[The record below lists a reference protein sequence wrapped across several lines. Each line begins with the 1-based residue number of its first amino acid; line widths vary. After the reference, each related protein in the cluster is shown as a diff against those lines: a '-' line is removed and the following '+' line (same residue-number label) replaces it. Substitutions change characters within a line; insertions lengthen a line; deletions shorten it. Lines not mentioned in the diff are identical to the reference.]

1 MRTPEPPRIRH
12 VLALVVVFLTFIL
25 LAFSGDFVDA
35 TLDLTGREAPPPVI
49 LVVDSALLLLVGVVT
64 AALHWPYERVSR
76 RRLLICWSN
85 GALLTLAP
93 DVIWA
98 LTIAKDRY
106 HVAVDLWLAS
116 VYIASLSVLALA
128 VVGAPPVRRRHA
140 GGDWTAF
147 RAVVPLLVGT
157 TAAYLGSTVWGWHL
171 NPLAIRFPDRNGD
184 CTGGVNQEY
193 FAQLSQVIPLLL
205 VALGIEAGLFRS
217 RTRQTVERS
226 VAILTVLILCIAEA
240 LAISALPVSNDDC
253 RQLLSPWHEYVAFV
267 TTLEASFV
275 ALAVLFSAL
284 LADRG
289 QAGGSDTS
297 SEGAARQFKQGSK

>member
-25 LAFSGDFVDA
+25 LAFSGDFLEA
-35 TLDLTGREAPPPVI
+35 TLYLAGREAPPPVL
-49 LVVDSALLLLVGVVT
+49 LVVDGALLILVGVVT
-64 AALHWPYERVSR
+64 AALHWPYDSVSR
-76 RRLLICWSN
+76 LRLAICWSN

-98 LTIAKDRY
+98 LAIAEDRY
-106 HVAVDLWLAS
+106 HVAVDLWLAP
-116 VYIASLSVLALA
+116 VYIASLSALALA
-128 VVGAPPVRRRHA
+128 VVGAPPVKRRPA
-140 GGDWTAF
+140 DGEWGTF

-157 TAAYLGSTVWGWHL
+157 TAAYMGSTAWGWYL
-171 NPLAIRFPDRNGD
+171 DPLAIRSPDPSGD
-184 CTGGVNQEY
+184 CTGGVDQEY

-217 RTRQTVERS
+217 RPRHTVERS
-226 VAILTVLILCIAEA
+226 VAILTVLVLCIAEA
-240 LAISALPVSNDDC
+240 LAISALPVSNDAC

-289 QAGGSDTS
+289 LAGSADPSSKGAGFNGS
-297 SEGAARQFKQGSK
+297 